1 MIRQETIKHI
11 INGILEGT
19 DYQVC
24 DLQISNDNHIIVEID
39 RLQGVDID
47 FCSLLNRHIV
57 EQLDSL
63 PETKNEDY
71 SLEVGS
77 VCLTDPF
84 KTKLQYEKNIGHDV
98 EVLDKDGKK
107 HRGQLVSVDEESFQ
121 VDEEEMVVVEGKK
134 RKQKQIITRTYN
146 YADVKYTKYELKV

>member
-1 MIRQETIKHI
+1 M
-11 INGILEGT
+11 LEGT

-24 DLQISNDNHIIVEID
+24 DLQISNDNRIVVEID
-39 RLQGVDID
+39 RLQGVDLE

-98 EVLDKDGKK
+98 EVLNKDGKK

-134 RKQKQIITRTYN
+134 RKQKQIITHTYN
-146 YADVKYTKYELKV
+146 YEDVQYTKYELKV

>member
-1 MIRQETIKHI
+1 M
-11 INGILEGT
+11 LEGT

-24 DLQISNDNHIIVEID
+24 DLQISNDNRIVVEID
-39 RLQGVDID
+39 RLQGVDLE

-84 KTKLQYEKNIGHDV
+84 KTKLQYEKNIGHNV
-98 EVLDKDGKK
+98 EVLDNNGKK
-107 HRGQLVSVDEESFQ
+107 HRGQLVSVDENTFL
-121 VDEEEMVVVEGKK
+121 VDEEEMVPVEGKK
-134 RKQKQIITRTYN
+134 RKQKQIVTRTYN
-146 YADVKYTKYELKV
+146 YADVKDTKYELKV